1 MPPIDPS
8 TLLAGAEAARTRPA
22 ESAEAI
28 ARALKAA
35 PADPDVRLAA
45 YRFHFYNHDHAAALT
60 QARVLLGFAA
70 RRLNVSADWRD
81 VRACDAAFSAHDF
94 APGLYL
100 QALVAIGYCAARLGE
115 LGEAGAVLAKA
126 AELDPTDRFGGAW
139 LLARLRAVDGD

>member
-1 MPPIDPS
+1 MPPTDPA

-45 YRFHFYNHDHAAALT
+45 YRFHFYNHDHAAALK

-70 RRLNVSADWRD
+70 RRLNISADWRD
-81 VRACDAAFSAHDF
+81 VRAWDAAFSAHDF

-100 QALVAIGYCAARLGE
+100 QALVAIGYCAARLGQIE
-115 LGEAGAVLAKA
+115 EAGEVLANA
-126 AELDPTDRFGGAW
+126 AELDPTDRFGGAC
-139 LLARLRAVDGD
+139 LLARLRAVEED